1 MGKESNREE
10 GHGHPL
16 LRGGWRKGSY
26 SHGFSS
32 SQIQA
37 LASICETL
45 IPPLHLESISKENP
59 PEALYSFYKAS
70 GSQFPVPD
78 EAAELLKKRGLPEGV
93 MLVSIVLKI
102 LSTRLGTLLLCGFLC
117 LGWKWPFILKF
128 SEISLEKREQVLKN
142 WSRQRFLFPLR
153 LFFAIMK
160 IFCFF
165 IFFSRTDD
173 NLENP
178 AWDAIGYHVETKEY
192 VKKPPKERPIRKG
205 IVETMY
211 ENDSTLV
218 QSLSQRGI
226 KVIEDQKNICKV
238 KCDVVIIG
246 SGCGGGVTAAVLASS
261 GYKVLI
267 LEKGNY
273 FEPEDYSSLEGPS
286 MSEQYESG
294 GVMSTI
300 DAKVMILAGSTV
312 GGGSAVNWSAAIK
325 TPNSILREWST
336 DHKLPL
342 FGSSEY
348 LSAMDTVWKRIGVT
362 EKCTEEGFQNQVL
375 RKGCENLGL
384 DVESIPRNSSE
395 NHYCGSCAYGCTR
408 GDKQGTQSTWLVDA
422 VGCGA
427 VILTGCKAEKLIFKE
442 KKNGR
447 KRRKCSGVIVA
458 SSSKNV
464 TKKLQI
470 EARVTVSACGSLL
483 TPPLLLSSGLE
494 NPHIGKNLHLHPV
507 LMVWGYFPE
516 SQSGIKG
523 KRFEGGLLT
532 SLHKVVSEESRVQAI
547 VEPTALGPASFAAIH
562 PWVSGLD
569 MKERMVKYSRTAT
582 LFALARDKGAG
593 EVKVERRIKY
603 RLHPADKENLRVG
616 LRQALRILIAAG
628 AVEVGTYRSDGQSFK
643 CKGVKEEAVEEFL
656 DGVVAGGGPCSRGD
670 HWTLYCSAHQMGSC
684 RMGATAEEGAVDE
697 NGETWEAKG
706 LFVCDGSVLP
716 SAVGINPMITIQT
729 TAYCISKRIA
739 ESLKKQ
745 EFLAD

>member
-59 PEALYSFYKAS
+59 PEALYSFYNAS

-226 KVIEDQKNICKV
+226 KVIEDQKNICKI

-523 KRFEGGLLT
+523 KCFEGGLLT

-628 AVEVGTYRSDGQSFK
+628 AVEVGTYRSDGQSIK

-656 DGVVAGGGPCSRGD
+656 DGVVAGGGPCSWGD

-684 RMGATAEEGAVDE
+684 RMGATEEEGAVDE

>member
-59 PEALYSFYKAS
+59 PEALYSFYNAS

-226 KVIEDQKNICKV
+226 KVIEDQKNICKI
-238 KCDVVIIG
+238 KCDAVIIG

-523 KRFEGGLLT
+523 KCFEGGLLT

-628 AVEVGTYRSDGQSFK
+628 AVEVGTYRSDGQSIK

-656 DGVVAGGGPCSRGD
+656 DGVVAGGGPCSWGD

-684 RMGATAEEGAVDE
+684 RMGATEEEGAVDE

>member
-1 MGKESNREE
+1 MGKERNREE

-59 PEALYSFYKAS
+59 PEALHSFYKAS

-178 AWDAIGYHVETKEY
+178 AWEAIGYHVETKENA
-192 VKKPPKERPIRKG
+192 KKPPKERPIRKG
-205 IVETMY
+205 IVETMH

-226 KVIEDQKNICKV
+226 KVIEDQKNICKI

-286 MSEQYESG
+286 LSEQYESG
-294 GVMSTI
+294 GIMSTI

-362 EKCTEEGFQNQVL
+362 EKCIEEGFQNQVL

-427 VILTGCKAEKLIFKE
+427 VILTGCKAEKLVFEE

-470 EARVTVSACGSLL
+470 EARVTISACGSLL

-523 KRFEGGLLT
+523 KCFEGGLLT

-628 AVEVGTYRSDGQSFK
+628 AVEVGTYRSDGQSIK

-684 RMGATAEEGAVDE
+684 RMGATEEEGAVDE

>member
-226 KVIEDQKNICKV
+226 KVIEDQKNICKI

-523 KRFEGGLLT
+523 KCFEGGLLT

-628 AVEVGTYRSDGQSFK
+628 AVEVGTYRSDGQSIK

-684 RMGATAEEGAVDE
+684 RMGATEEEGAVDE

>member
-226 KVIEDQKNICKV
+226 KVIEDQKNICKI

-261 GYKVLI
+261 GYK
-267 LEKGNY
+267 
-273 FEPEDYSSLEGPS
+273 
-286 MSEQYESG
+286 
-294 GVMSTI
+294 
-300 DAKVMILAGSTV
+300 
-312 GGGSAVNWSAAIK
+312 
-325 TPNSILREWST
+325 WST

-516 SQSGIKG
+516 GIQSTGNN
-523 KRFEGGLLT
+523 
-532 SLHKVVSEESRVQAI
+532 
-547 VEPTALGPASFAAIH
+547 
-562 PWVSGLD
+562 
-569 MKERMVKYSRTAT
+569 
-582 LFALARDKGAG
+582 KGAG

-628 AVEVGTYRSDGQSFK
+628 AVEVGTYRR
-643 CKGVKEEAVEEFL
+643 
-656 DGVVAGGGPCSRGD
+656 GPCSRGD

-684 RMGATAEEGAVDE
+684 RMGATEEEGAVDE